1 MSGKDEVLFISAV
14 LRQSDLTTP
23 LSNGVG
29 KDWFHSHPEEWE
41 WIEKYIQRHRKIP
54 SKTLFR
60 DRFPKFTILK
70 SDDVEYSLGQLKDSH
85 VRFSLLGV
93 VDDVAERLK
102 DNDDPTSVLDSA
114 YQKMAG
120 VQMDAHGGQNE
131 SEIISDWEGT
141 YNEVA
146 RRYERT
152 LERGL
157 AGVPTGFT
165 TLDMLTGGPQPG
177 DYWIVAARLGQG
189 KTWTLIRMACA
200 ALFSD
205 HTVQYDALE
214 QSRAQIAMRCHSFL
228 SSKYGSEVFKSMDLM
243 HGNAFDLIAY
253 KKFLKQLSGELEGK
267 LIVNDTSRGRVSPAA
282 IAAQIERNRPDILFI
297 DYLTLMNSGGD
308 DWRAMA
314 ELSGEIKGIAMR
326 YEIPIVAAAQINRM
340 AIGNDVP
347 GAEHLAASDAIGQDA
362 DAVITMRQMSKRVIK
377 MKLAKFRHGMDG
389 QAWYNEFAPNSGRF
403 EEVSGDYAQ
412 DLMDE
417 DRADEV

>member
-14 LRQSDLTTP
+14 LRQEDMTTP
-23 LSNGVG
+23 LSSGVN
-29 KDWFHSHPEEWE
+29 KSWFHSHADEWE

-60 DRFPKFTILK
+60 DRFPKFQILK
-70 SDDVEYSLGQLKDSH
+70 SDDVEYSIGQLKDSH
-85 VRFSLLGV
+85 VRFSLV
-93 VDDVAERLK
+93 SVAEELLERLQDK
-102 DNDDPTSVLDSA
+102 DDPTSVLDNA
-114 YQKMAG
+114 YSEMAG
-120 VQMDAHGGQNE
+120 IQMDAHGGHNE
-131 SEIISDWEGT
+131 SEVISDWEGT
-141 YNEVA
+141 FNEVA
-146 RRYERT
+146 RRYERVQQ
-152 LERGL
+152 RGM
-157 AGVPTGFT
+157 AGIPTGFT
-165 TLDMLTGGPQPG
+165 SLDMLTGGPQAG

-200 ALFSD
+200 ALYGD

-214 QSRAQIAMRCHSFL
+214 QSRSQIAMRCHAFL
-228 SSKYGSEVFKSMDLM
+228 SGKYGKEVFKSIDLM
-243 HGNAFDLIAY
+243 HGSNFDLVAY
-253 KKFLKQLSGELEGK
+253 RKFLKNLGGNLEGK

-282 IAAQIERNRPDILFI
+282 IAAQIERNRPDVVFI

-362 DAVITMRQMSKRVIK
+362 DAVITMRQQSARVVK

-389 QAWYNEFAPNSGRF
+389 HEWFNEFSPNTGRF
-403 EEVSGDYAQ
+403 EEISGDDAQ
-412 DLMDE
+412 DIIDE
-417 DRADEV
+417 DRANAS